1 MSAERGANRTWAS
14 PRCWA
19 ILLLVVVVGLSLDL
33 WTKSWAF
40 EHVAG
45 QPVVISRQ
53 ALLDNPSYNPIP
65 FHEGQVFIPGRML
78 NFHLVLNS
86 GAVFGIGSEQRGFF
100 IVFTVVAVMVAI
112 YIFGWQTRPRSTLAH
127 VGIGLVLAGALGNLW
142 DRLALGRVRDFLHM
156 FPDRHLPFG
165 LNWFGG
171 GPRSFPGSSTSL
183 MCSCSLE
190 WRSCW
195 SICTSLISSNDLI
208 SPRRI
213 QWRQERVLKAPSPPE
228 ARMLRMA
235 WRMNSSYNGPS
246 LDRCPSG

>member
-1 MSAERGANRTWAS
+1 VSAERGANRTWAS

-40 EHVAG
+40 ENVAG
-45 QPVVISRQ
+45 QPVVISRH

-65 FHEGQVFIPGRML
+65 FHEGEVFIPGRML

-112 YIFGWQTRPRSTLAH
+112 YIFGWQTRPRSILAH

-171 GPRSFPGSSTSL
+171 GSEVFPWVFNIADVLLLLGMAVLLVHLHFSDQQQRSDQSKADPVEAGEASEGS
-183 MCSCSLE
+183 
-190 WRSCW
+190 
-195 SICTSLISSNDLI
+195 
-208 SPRRI
+208 
-213 QWRQERVLKAPSPPE
+213 KPS
-228 ARMLRMA
+228 
-235 WRMNSSYNGPS
+235 
-246 LDRCPSG
+246 